1 MSENISVV
9 EVDKWL
15 SFQLICKPEQSGKT
29 FVMIRHIIKDLTE
42 PVEGKEI
49 VNFILC
55 DNNLLLTKQT
65 SARVEKDLKEYVHD
79 GVVYI
84 ELSSHSRTEYHD
96 IASVFQAII
105 AKNVRN
111 VICCTNGTRMSDIR
125 QLIEDIN
132 KSLFTAGKFHFNVWL
147 DEADKFIKFIDNTLR
162 PIVDTHTNVN
172 VKLIT
177 ATPQPLF
184 TKYKYMNVLPIENT
198 TSESYLGWNDYYR
211 CQSEECKNQS
221 CKYYPSHHSHF
232 TDNIRIIEKDVGCLE
247 FVDHILCNVAQVNI
261 KPGTKWF
268 IPGKSIK
275 KSHEA
280 IKTLCVE
287 KGMAVLCVNGD
298 GLKLTLPD
306 TLECITFKKN
316 DEFNRKIQEIYCEY
330 KLHRFALAI
339 TGYICIGRGI
349 TIMSED
355 FMIDFAILSHYSDKN
370 EASQL
375 AGRVKGNIKNFKNYD
390 PKHLPVIF
398 TTEDFDKVA
407 IEWERKSKA
416 LAKLAFEKEQK
427 GETTVIDVNDF
438 KTCDKPFKYICHE
451 ELFDSFEKA
460 KYFLRGKE
468 REMTKKGE
476 KKCKVVV
483 SKISAMHQC
492 EGYFVTSKLL
502 KAGKA
507 VADLTKDDRITRE
520 QAKTILASTHIT
532 STKTGSRYLILPV
545 YENEL
550 SPPSSVKFQVRYIE
564 FE

>member
-1 MSENISVV
+1 MYLFSKQIHSNKMSENISVV

-15 SFQLICKPEQSGKT
+15 NFQLICKPEQSGKT

-42 PVEGKEI
+42 PIDGKEI

-65 SARVEKDLKEYVHD
+65 SARVEKDLKEHVHD

-84 ELSSHSRTEYHD
+84 ELSSHARTEYHD
-96 IASVFQAII
+96 NESVFHAII

-111 VICCTNGTRMSDIR
+111 IICCTNGTRMNDIFE
-125 QLIEDIN
+125 LIKDIN
-132 KSLFTAGKFHFNVWL
+132 ASLFTAGKFHFNIWL
-147 DEADKFIKFIDNTLR
+147 DEADKFIKFIDSTLR
-162 PIVDTHTNVN
+162 PIVEKHPNVN

-198 TSESYLGWNDYYR
+198 TSESYHGWA
-211 CQSEECKNQS
+211 
-221 CKYYPSHHSHF
+221 
-232 TDNIRIIEKDVGCLE
+232 DNNVRIIEKDVGCLE
-247 FVDHILCNVAQVNI
+247 FVDHILCNVAQDNI
-261 KPGTKWF
+261 TPGTKWF

-330 KLHRFALAI
+330 KLHRFALVI

-355 FMIDFAILSHYSDKN
+355 FMIDYAILSHYSDKN

-375 AGRVKGNIKNFKNYD
+375 AGRVKGNIKGFKNYT
-390 PKHLPVIF
+390 PEKPPMIF

-407 IEWERKSKA
+407 IEWEGKSKA

-451 ELFDSFEKA
+451 VLFPSFEKA
-460 KYFLRGKE
+460 KDFLRTKE
-468 REMTKKGE
+468 RAMTKEGE
-476 KKCKVVV
+476 KKCKVIDT
-483 SKISAMHQC
+483 KQSAIHQC

-507 VADLTKDDRITRE
+507 VSDLTKEDRITLE
-520 QAKTILASTHIT
+520 QSKTILPSTHIT
-532 STKTGSRYLILPV
+532 STKTGSRYLILPI
-545 YENEL
+545 YDNEQ
-550 SPPSSVKFQVRYIE
+550 SPPTSVKFQVRYIK
-564 FE
+564 FD